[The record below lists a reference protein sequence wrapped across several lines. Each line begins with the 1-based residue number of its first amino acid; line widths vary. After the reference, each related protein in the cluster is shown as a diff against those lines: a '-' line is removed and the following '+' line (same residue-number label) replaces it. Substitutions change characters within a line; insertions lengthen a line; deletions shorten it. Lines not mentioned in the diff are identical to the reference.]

1 MFFFFLQI
9 VLEEA
14 GRPMHIKE
22 IKQRIIDRGL
32 VQSKYNKLLVL
43 TALRKQNICYKC

>member
-1 MFFFFLQI
+1 MLQFAAYLKNKPFPPQI

-32 VQSKYNKLLVL
+32 VQSK
-43 TALRKQNICYKC
+43 